1 VYWSVEPFTT
11 VLYTGMTA
19 IGFPELS
26 SVPIDDVVALAEPE
40 VPLLHRAHVVER
52 VLVRDDG
59 VPLNLVRQHDV
70 SRSTIRRCSLRHCRR
85 RAQIRRL
92 RAGRQPTRPRLQ
104 PPPLALLAES
114 MFPSI

>member
-40 VPLLHRAHVVER
+40 VPLFIVHTLSSAYSY
-52 VLVRDDG
+52 G
-59 VPLNLVRQHDV
+59 
-70 SRSTIRRCSLRHCRR
+70 TTGCR
-85 RAQIRRL
+85 
-92 RAGRQPTRPRLQ
+92 
-104 PPPLALLAES
+104 
-114 MFPSI
+114 